1 VTDTDARLPAWLCVL
16 PVVTHKQGEAQILS
30 NLDITRRQA
39 MDRYSQH
46 VAHCSECKAALSKTQ
61 ATANVAAITAVA
73 SLVAACLVASIRAT
87 AALNPAAVPSWL
99 SSVVSAGAPAVLGL
113 TGPLVVLGLAA
124 AAVCFLA
131 KKLEGLFYFREF
143 ERPVF

>member
-1 VTDTDARLPAWLCVL
+1 
-16 PVVTHKQGEAQILS
+16 
-30 NLDITRRQA
+30 

-46 VAHCSECKAALSKTQ
+46 VAHCSECKAALTKTQ
-61 ATANVAAITAVA
+61 ATANAAAITAVA
-73 SLVAACLVASIRAT
+73 SLIGACLVASVRAT

-99 SSVVSAGAPAVLGL
+99 SSVVSCGSPAVLGL
-113 TGPLVVLGLAA
+113 TGPLLGLGLVAT
-124 AAVCFLA
+124 AVCFLA

>member
-1 VTDTDARLPAWLCVL
+1 
-16 PVVTHKQGEAQILS
+16 
-30 NLDITRRQA
+30 

-61 ATANVAAITAVA
+61 ATANAAAITAVA
-73 SLVAACLVASIRAT
+73 SLIGTCLVASVRAT

-99 SSVVSAGAPAVLGL
+99 LGVVSCGSPTAVLGL
-113 TGPLVVLGLAA
+113 TGPLLVLGLVAT
-124 AAVCFLA
+124 AVCFLA